1 MNDRP
6 GRNHALARLPSAA
19 ACGIALLTML
29 GGCATPQ
36 QVVAAKED
44 SLAAAGFTQIP
55 ANTPRRMA
63 MLSRLPPN
71 RFIRR
76 VHGDNVTYVYG
87 DPLVCDCL
95 YVGSQQAY
103 GQYVAVKQQQQI
115 ANEQAL
121 NAEQYSDG
129 QWDWGG
135 WGDGFYGPSFGY
147 GPGF

>member
-1 MNDRP
+1 MTIHPRHARRRP
-6 GRNHALARLPSAA
+6 ALSAA
-19 ACGIALLTML
+19 CALVLL
-29 GGCATPQ
+29 AGLAGCETQQ

-55 ANTPRRMA
+55 ANTPQRVA

-76 VHGDNVTYVYG
+76 VHGDTVTYVYG

-103 GQYVAVKQQQQI
+103 GQYVAVKQQLQI

-121 NAEQYSDG
+121 AAQEYTDA
-129 QWDWGG
+129 QWNWGG
-135 WGDGFYGPSFGY
+135 WGGGFFGPGFGY
-147 GPGF
+147 GLGF